1 MNLEKYKNITQ
12 RDYEAI
18 AGPDWPSYDDFQLN
32 QSVESF
38 VYAEIDEMLTGP
50 RKLDNLAYCV
60 LPFFGLELPS
70 QTPCC
75 LLPVN
80 HDIDLI
86 KRNMLDG
93 QRPTACQKCW
103 NLEDAGFKSD
113 RIIKNETLDFYIDQ
127 DLTQLFEECQQGKNT
142 IVHYKIDTSNT
153 CNSTCITCNSKNSSL
168 WGQLEIRNGIK
179 TSKNWSL
186 TLDQVM
192 PDINFKKAQS
202 VGFRGGEPL
211 LSDTNFKILEKLI
224 EHGNTDCFI
233 NFTTNGG
240 VKLTQKQKK
249 ILSKFTNINM
259 CFSIDGVG
267 PVFEYL
273 RYPLKWELL
282 LKNID
287 YCKNHGIIPSVSY
300 TVSNLN
306 VLYFTDTI
314 KWFEQN
320 QLKYIV
326 NPVYTPEQFSPN
338 SLTYSVKNII
348 LEKIND
354 STITALLSKHTDRD
368 EINYKKFQVSIA
380 EQDVWKGIRLH
391 DYLPELHKLLG

>member
-12 RDYEAI
+12 RDYEAV
-18 AGPDWPSYDDFQLN
+18 AGPDWPSYADFQLN
-32 QSVESF
+32 QPVESF
-38 VYAEIDEMLTGP
+38 VYAEINEMLTGP
-50 RKLDNLAYCV
+50 RKLDNNAYCV
-60 LPFFGLELPS
+60 LPFFSIELPTK
-70 QTPCC
+70 TPCC
-75 LLPVN
+75 LLAKDYN
-80 HDIDLI
+80 IDLI

-113 RIIKNETLDFYIDQ
+113 RIIKNETLDFYLDQ
-127 DLTQLFEECQQGKNT
+127 DLTQLFKECQQGKNT
-142 IVHYKIDTSNT
+142 TVHYKIDTSNT
-153 CNSTCITCNSKNSSL
+153 CNSTCITCNSHLSSL
-168 WGQLEIRNGIK
+168 WGQLESRNGIK
-179 TSKNWSL
+179 SNKNWSL
-186 TLDQVM
+186 SLDQVV
-192 PDINFKKAQS
+192 PDIDFKTAQS
-202 VGFRGGEPL
+202 IGFRGGEPL
-211 LSDTNFKILEKLI
+211 LSATNFKILEKLI

-240 VKLTQKQKK
+240 VKLTQQQKN

-287 YCKNHGIIPSVSY
+287 YCKTHGIIPSVSY

-314 KWFEQN
+314 KWFKQN
-320 QLKYIV
+320 QLKYII

-338 SLTYSVKNII
+338 SLPYSVKNII

-354 STITALLSKHTDRD
+354 STITALLSKHTDQD
-368 EINYKKFQVSIA
+368 EINYKKFQVSISR
-380 EQDVWKGIRLH
+380 QDVWKGIRLH
-391 DYLPELHKLLG
+391 DYLPELYKLLG